1 MRTPKELFNE
11 IVKLASTVG
20 QEPEVAK
27 EVSISEVELV
37 EDVADV
43 AKVADETPVADVVP
57 TEEPSND
64 YITRSEFE
72 SALNEL
78 KEMYSKVLEVV
89 SPSAPED
96 VPADLSSDLAEV
108 ADETEVAVDLSS
120 DEPSDDLIHA
130 PGAEVKEKSLHLY
143 SQGRAMTTEDHV
155 FNSIFKK

>member
-37 EDVADV
+37 EDVAD
-43 AKVADETPVADVVP
+43 ETPVADVVP

-78 KEMYSKVLEVV
+78 KEMYAKVLEVV

>member
-78 KEMYSKVLEVV
+78 KEMYAKVLEVV

-120 DEPSDDLIHA
+120 DEPSDDELKNWK
-130 PGAEVKEKSLHLY
+130 PKTRKRFEQL
-143 SQGRAMTTEDHV
+143 Q
-155 FNSIFKK
+155 

>member
-37 EDVADV
+37 EDVAD
-43 AKVADETPVADVVP
+43 ETPVADVVP
-57 TEEPSND
+57 TEEPSNE

-78 KEMYSKVLEVV
+78 KEMYAKVLEVV

-108 ADETEVAVDLSS
+108 ADEAEVAVDLSS